1 MFKKTKLYV
10 GVALVVNAVTS
21 LITFIIL
28 LFKKKS
34 SAGAFLAVSAMSG
47 AAGAYLLYD
56 CKDDINFCDCDFN
69 FDDDLTD
76 DCDCDCDCDNC
87 DADDCEAREDDMNL
101 DGNLFSRENEE

>member
-10 GVALVVNAVTS
+10 GVALMVNAVTS

-34 SAGAFLAVSAMSG
+34 SAGAFLEVSAMRG

-69 FDDDLTD
+69 FDDDLDDCDGECD
-76 DCDCDCDCDNC
+76 DCDCD
-87 DADDCEAREDDMNL
+87 DCEAKDDDMNL
-101 DGNLFSRENEE
+101 EGERFCGEDEE

>member
-47 AAGAYLLYD
+47 AAGAYPVSYN
-56 CKDDINFCDCDFN
+56 I
-69 FDDDLTD
+69 
-76 DCDCDCDCDNC
+76 
-87 DADDCEAREDDMNL
+87 
-101 DGNLFSRENEE
+101 